1 MDIPIEVSC
10 WGVLGLTLAIFDKIA
25 ILGLY
30 ADPDFGGAENEKGI
44 YTVDVGM
51 YTLDG
56 FFNILTAVVSIIVIS
71 FGI

>member
-10 WGVLGLTLAIFDKIA
+10 WGVVGIILALLDKIA
-25 ILGLY
+25 IVGLY
-30 ADPDFGGAENEKGI
+30 ADPDFGGAENDKGI
-44 YTVDVGM
+44 YTVNVGM

-56 FFNILTAVVSIIVIS
+56 FFNILTAVFSIIVIS